1 MGLVVGLGGRRG
13 GVAAMGGSMRRFLFT
28 LLALAT
34 VLWPGIVAA
43 QPVEKPG
50 APPDYR
56 ESAAVLAHYSAVP
69 DVRLDSPAFLAPEP
83 TLTSQKTMLAFLK
96 TLVRDSRRIH
106 MGSMGQ
112 SQQGREIP
120 ILYLTAEGLA
130 DPVAIARLGRPVV
143 WLIGQ
148 QHGNEPAGGE
158 AMLALAAALARGD
171 LAPLLSKVSVVIVPR
186 ANPDGAAADRRV
198 LASGADPNRDHLLL
212 SQPETRALHRAMQ
225 ALPPD
230 VVFDHHE
237 FSVAWRWL
245 EKFGALQRPDV
256 MILEATNPLIS
267 RALTAIERGLYRPAL
282 ETAITAN
289 GLMPHDYVTTSADTS
304 DRRVL
309 LGGTAPG
316 IARNT
321 FGLRGSVSYLIE
333 TRGVGIGLQSYQ
345 RRVATHYLLAKAVLQ
360 TTAADPQGLLKRLAE
375 ARQAAASDRGALVVS
390 HTEGEREIQLPLI
403 DPRKGTVRLTRVTLV
418 DSRDIHPLDVRPRP
432 RGYLVLRGG
441 GAVADRLALNEA
453 WSCTVA
459 AATSLAVEAYD
470 VTRNATASNREAINP
485 DQSMHVRVEAKTI
498 DVPAGAL
505 FVPMTQPASGI
516 IASALEPDSPGSYL
530 GVGVIPMSADR
541 TEAPVYRVMSG
552 TALSLKPRPGASE
565 ALCSGG

>member
-1 MGLVVGLGGRRG
+1 
-13 GVAAMGGSMRRFLFT
+13 MRRFLVG

-34 VLWPGIVAA
+34 VLWPGIIAA
-43 QPVEKPG
+43 QPVEKPR
-50 APPDYR
+50 APSGYR
-56 ESAAVLAHYSAVP
+56 ESAAVLAHYSVVP
-69 DVRLDSPAFLAPEP
+69 GVRLDSPAFRTPEP
-83 TLTSQKTMLAFLK
+83 TLTSQETMLAFLK
-96 TLVRDSRRIH
+96 TLARDSHQLR

-112 SQQGREIP
+112 SQQGRDIP

-130 DPVAIARLGRPVV
+130 DPAAIARLGRPVV

-158 AMLALAAALARGD
+158 AMLALASALARGD

-245 EKFGALQRPDV
+245 EKFGALQQPDV
-256 MILEATNPLIS
+256 MILEATNPLIP

-282 ETAITAN
+282 EAAITAN
-289 GLMPHDYVTTSADTS
+289 GLMPHDYVTTSADMS

-375 ARQAAASDRGALVVS
+375 ARQAAASDRSALVVS
-390 HTEGEREIQLPLI
+390 HTEGEHEIQLPLI
-403 DPRKGTVRLTRVTLV
+403 DPQKGTVRLAKVALV
-418 DSRDIHPLDVRPRP
+418 DSRDIRPVDVRPRP
-432 RGYLVLRGG
+432 LGYLVLRGG

-470 VTRNATASNREAINP
+470 VTRSATTSNREAINP
-485 DQSMHVRVEAKTI
+485 DQSMHVHVKARTI

-505 FVPMTQPASGI
+505 FVPMAQPASGI
-516 IASALEPDSPGSYL
+516 VASALEPDSPGSYL
-530 GVGVIPMSADR
+530 GVGVIPMAAGE

-552 TALSLKPRPGASE
+552 TAVSLKPQPGASE